1 MRSRLLRK
9 ALYHQKVKHMYT
21 LKYLQL
27 LVLIFSPK
35 PLFPNSRISAISAL
49 VSALVEE
56 EPPRGSI
63 ANKIVIIIIIFIFSV
78 LFFDIVIAQ
87 LIFLFSW
94 MQKKTYTLK
103 LILTFSA
110 LKDIFSNC
118 LRSLSLRPVLFSAS
132 PYAFISYNDCTLGIQ
147 G

>member
-1 MRSRLLRK
+1 
-9 ALYHQKVKHMYT
+9 MYT

-27 LVLIFSPK
+27 LVLMLSPK

-94 MQKKTYTLK
+94 M
-103 LILTFSA
+103 
-110 LKDIFSNC
+110 
-118 LRSLSLRPVLFSAS
+118 
-132 PYAFISYNDCTLGIQ
+132 
-147 G
+147 

>member
-1 MRSRLLRK
+1 
-9 ALYHQKVKHMYT
+9 MYT

-27 LVLIFSPK
+27 LVLMLSPK
-35 PLFPNSRISAISAL
+35 PLFPNSRISAISPL

-87 LIFLFSW
+87 LIFLFS
-94 MQKKTYTLK
+94 
-103 LILTFSA
+103 
-110 LKDIFSNC
+110 
-118 LRSLSLRPVLFSAS
+118 
-132 PYAFISYNDCTLGIQ
+132 
-147 G
+147 